1 MLMLNDSQPAPARVR
16 AGWYGLGVVAILAVG
31 IALRALRLDDGLWM
45 DEGISVTFVQEAHSL
60 RALLAA
66 LAHTDESE
74 RLQQLYVVVLYFWC
88 GLFGDSTVSLR
99 LMSLLPGAAS
109 VVLLADAARRLHGA
123 PAGLWA
129 AALASGSAYLIY
141 FSTEIRASALLIL
154 LITLFIDGWIADR
167 QSARARLTPL
177 LVCVVSA
184 ALLCLGSIYGFLP
197 LAALGL
203 ADNRLFC
210 QPRRWWRFWLA
221 TGIGCVLVF
230 LALYAPVFLRGDVRS
245 YAGVIHSQGL
255 IQSIAFVLYGIT
267 VGQTYGPP
275 LEALH
280 GPDRARLI
288 LHDAPALLLYA
299 AVMAA
304 LALVMLRGLRR
315 PGAGLLRALAVAFA
329 LSLALG
335 AGIGWMQDL
344 NWLPR
349 HAFYLAPLFVL
360 ILAGALA
367 EARGWAARGWGAWAA
382 AALVAL
388 NLVAVFNMNF
398 REAYA
403 LDDYRGVARELR
415 AEDSDAVPVLLSGN
429 LELLRDYY
437 GIHRLIDGRDI
448 GPETLDALLP
458 KMTGDAADVVV
469 VLNRGYYWTRAADK
483 TFPDVYDGTGY
494 TVGEHRHLVYFD
506 TYRLLRK

>member
-1 MLMLNDSQPAPARVR
+1 MLMVNETAPAPARLR

-31 IALRALRLDDGLWM
+31 VALRALRLDDGLWM
-45 DEGISVTFVQEAHSL
+45 DEGISVTFVTQAHSL
-60 RALLAA
+60 SALLAA
-66 LAHTDESE
+66 LAATDQSE
-74 RLQQLYVVVLYFWC
+74 RLQQLYVVVLYYWC

-99 LMSLLPGAAS
+99 LMSLLPGVAA
-109 VVLLADAARRLHGA
+109 VLLLADAARRLRGA
-123 PAGLWA
+123 RAGLWA

-154 LITLFIDGWIADR
+154 LITAFIDGWIADR
-167 QSARARLTPL
+167 QSTPARLGPL

-197 LAALGL
+197 LAALAL
-203 ADNRLFC
+203 ADNRLFRA
-210 QPRRWWRFWLA
+210 PWRWWRLWLA
-221 TGIGCVLVF
+221 TGIGCVAVF
-230 LALYAPVFLRGDVRS
+230 LVLYAPVLLQGNIRA
-245 YAGVIHSQGL
+245 YAGVVHSQGL
-255 IQSIAFVLYGIT
+255 LQSIVFVLYGIT

-280 GPDRARLI
+280 GPDRAGLI
-288 LHDAPALLLYA
+288 LHFAPALLLYA
-299 AVMAA
+299 AVMAVLA
-304 LALVMLRGLRR
+304 LAILRGLRG
-315 PGAGLLRALAVAFA
+315 PGVGLLRALALAFVLA
-329 LSLALG
+329 LALG
-335 AGIGWMQDL
+335 AGIGWVQDL

-367 EARGWAARGWGAWAA
+367 GARGWAARAAWVAA

-403 LDDYRGVARELR
+403 LDDYRGVARQLR
-415 AEDSDAVPVLLSGN
+415 LDGDAVPVLLSGH
-429 LELLRDYY
+429 LQLLRDYY
-437 GIHRLIDGRDI
+437 GVHGLVDGRDI
-448 GPETLDALLP
+448 RPETLDALLP
-458 KMTGDAADVVV
+458 KMTGDAREVVV
-469 VLNRGYYWTRAADK
+469 VLNRAYYWTRATDK
-483 TFPDVYDGTGY
+483 AFPDVYDGTGY
-494 TVGEHRHLVYFD
+494 AVGEHRHLVYFD